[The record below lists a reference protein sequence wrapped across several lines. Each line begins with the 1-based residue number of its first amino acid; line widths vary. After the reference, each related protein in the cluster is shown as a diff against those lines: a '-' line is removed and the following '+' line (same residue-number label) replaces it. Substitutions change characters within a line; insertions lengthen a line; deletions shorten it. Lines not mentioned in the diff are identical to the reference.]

1 MPIYMMPPGP
11 AGSEGICNG
20 ACNGAHASDATKFM
34 GRKPTRR
41 DFLLTASVI
50 ATESPSFGLGK
61 PDFTLRIAPISV
73 DLAPGKTIRTV
84 AYNGS
89 VPGPVLRM
97 KEGKPV
103 TVDIFND
110 TDVPELVHWH
120 GQTIPAKADGAEEEG
135 SPFVPAHG
143 HLRVAFTPKPAGTR

>member
-1 MPIYMMPPGP
+1 MPTNMMPLGP
-11 AGSEGICNG
+11 EGSEGIYNN
-20 ACNGAHASDATKFM
+20 ACNGAHAEDATQIM
-34 GRKPTRR
+34 SRKPSRR
-41 DFLLTASVI
+41 DFLLTASAI
-50 ATESPSFGLGK
+50 AIESPSFGLGK

-103 TVDIFND
+103 TVDILND
-110 TDVPELVHWH
+110 TD
-120 GQTIPAKADGAEEEG
+120 
-135 SPFVPAHG
+135 
-143 HLRVAFTPKPAGTR
+143 